1 MTPQREAEIRK
12 IVDKAV
18 EIFSRTADEREK
30 DFNNSPNPFAHF
42 EEEREYIL
50 SNYIWEIEESKS
62 ALSLKH
68 LTMSLKDFLKP
79 VVDDLISRYLK
90 DVAEAYAEA
99 KAPPERAE
107 THDCIGYDS

>member
-1 MTPQREAEIRK
+1 MTPQREEEIRK

-30 DFNNSPNPFAHF
+30 DFNNSRNPFAHF

-50 SNYIWEIEESKS
+50 SNYIWEIESDGETG
-62 ALSLKH
+62 LPLKH

-79 VVDDLISRYLK
+79 VVDDLISRL
-90 DVAEAYAEA
+90 
-99 KAPPERAE
+99 PER
-107 THDCIGYDS
+107 CRRSLR